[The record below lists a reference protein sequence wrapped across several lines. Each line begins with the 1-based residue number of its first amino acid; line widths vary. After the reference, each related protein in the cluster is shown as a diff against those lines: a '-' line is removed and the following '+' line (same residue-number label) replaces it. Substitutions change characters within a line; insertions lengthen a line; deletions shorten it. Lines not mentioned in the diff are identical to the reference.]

1 VYFRRCCPSQ
11 VEHLCATFAVDEE
24 GALGMGRKTV
34 ELVPGGADET
44 VTAENRVRY
53 ATARFK

>member
-1 VYFRRCCPSQ
+1 M
-11 VEHLCATFAVDEE
+11 CATFTVDEE
-24 GALGMGRKTV
+24 SALGMGRQTV
-34 ELVPGGADET
+34 ELVPGGADEE